1 MIEALLTL
9 LACQLIGETLAR
21 ALDLP
26 IPGPVFGMALLLAL
40 LVWRGR
46 GASGRSTQADPA
58 GEADVPPELGRVG
71 QGLLSNLSLLFVPAA
86 VGVIQH
92 VRLIGDNLVA
102 IVVALAV
109 STAAALCVAALTFAA
124 VARWQ
129 AGRTS

>member
-21 ALDLP
+21 ALALP
-26 IPGPVFGMALLLAL
+26 IPGPVFGMALLFAL
-40 LVWRGR
+40 LAWRGR
-46 GASGRSTQADPA
+46 GASGRAAQADPA
-58 GEADVPPELGRVG
+58 GEADVPPELWRVG

-86 VGVIQH
+86 VGIIQH

-102 IVVALAV
+102 ILVALAV

-129 AGRTS
+129 AGRAS